1 MAEKYNLKKMLSEIE
16 EDESIQADLKDVKV
30 SQDEIGRILSQ
41 KRKDKKR

>member
-41 KRKDKKR
+41 KRKDKER